1 MTAQPVLGSRF
12 SALPNHNT
20 RFSTSNA
27 HGARNATG
35 YSITQRLHVWAFDK
49 CDQVILAG
57 NRVNLLDD

>member
-12 SALPNHNT
+12 SVLPNHNT
-20 RFSTSNA
+20 RFSSSNA

-35 YSITQRLHVWAFDK
+35 YSIAQRLHVGAFDK
-49 CDQVILAG
+49 CDQVVLPS